1 MVIGVQAFDHLA
13 EFGGGPDQRVLPLAP
28 LLDGIAANPWAP
40 EHWWIYALLLSTM
53 IPSLI
58 SLMIGGASLFRG
70 IPGLAA
76 LLLRVIPADKAAMPM
91 FDRAWLALV
100 LTCQVF
106 AGAFLGMAAQAFLA
120 VGVISYILPWL
131 GFGLLDTA
139 REVAA
144 LDLPTRMLRLWWGSL
159 P

>member
-13 EFGGGPDQRVLPLAP
+13 EFGGGPDQRVLPVASLF
-28 LLDGIAANPWAP
+28 DGIAANPWAP
-40 EHWWIYALLLSTM
+40 EHWGVCALLLSPM

-70 IPGLAA
+70 IPGLPA

-106 AGAFLGMAAQAFLA
+106 AGAFLGIAAQAFLA
-120 VGVISYILPWL
+120 IGVICYILPSL
-131 GFGLLDTA
+131 GFGLLQTLC
-139 REVAA
+139 RV
-144 LDLPTRMLRLWWGSL
+144 P
-159 P
+159 

>member
-1 MVIGVQAFDHLA
+1 M
-13 EFGGGPDQRVLPLAP
+13 
-28 LLDGIAANPWAP
+28 
-40 EHWWIYALLLSTM
+40 S
-53 IPSLI
+53 PSLI

-91 FDRAWLALV
+91 FDRAWLGLV

-120 VGVISYILPWL
+120 VGVISYIPPWL
-131 GFGLLDTA
+131 GFGLLDPA
-139 REVAA
+139 RETAA
-144 LDLPTRMLRLWWGSL
+144 PGLPPRMVPLRC
-159 P
+159 